1 VTIAVEIETV
11 TAAGTRIMT
20 AAIMIAV
27 TGDN

>member
-1 VTIAVEIETV
+1 MIAVETETV
-11 TAAGTRIMT
+11 MAVEIRIMT